1 MAARLRL
8 LGSAWQPLLARA
20 VDALAAGGLELQA
33 LWPVPERRSA
43 ALERFGQLLDRV
55 ITWNARM
62 DLTAARDE
70 RELVDLFLADALV
83 LAAAG
88 AQSDTEGTARWVD
101 VGSGAGAPGLALAL
115 LRPGPAMTL
124 VEPRQKRV
132 AFLRSVAG
140 SFAEIAGVSVVEGRS
155 DVVSSREHDIAISR
169 ATFSPDQWLAEGAR
183 LARREV
189 WVLLAR
195 AEAPALAGWRATR
208 QIDYAWPLT
217 GVAHRAIAFSPAESP
232 GA

>member
-20 VDALAAGGLELQA
+20 VDALAAGGLELDA
-33 LWPVPERRSA
+33 LWPTPERRSA
-43 ALERFGQLLDRV
+43 ALERLGQLLDRV
-55 ITWNARM
+55 VTWNARM

-88 AQSDTEGTARWVD
+88 ARSDAQGVARWVD

-115 LRPGPAMTL
+115 LRPGPGMTL

-140 SFAEIAGVSVVEGRS
+140 SFGELGGVRVVEGRS
-155 DVVSSREHDIAISR
+155 DGVPAAEHEIAISR
-169 ATFSPDQWLAEGAR
+169 ATFSPEQWLAEGAR

-195 AEAPALAGWRATR
+195 AETPALAGWQVTR
-208 QIDYAWPLT
+208 RVDYLWPLT
-217 GVAHRAIAFSPAESP
+217 GVAHRAVAFSPVELPEA
-232 GA
+232 

>member
-20 VDALAAGGLELQA
+20 VDALAAGGLDLGA
-33 LWPVPERRSA
+33 LWPSPELRRAS
-43 ALERFGQLLDRV
+43 LERLGQLLDRV
-55 ITWNARM
+55 VTWNARM

-88 AQSDTEGTARWVD
+88 AQSDAEGAARWVD
-101 VGSGAGAPGLALAL
+101 VGSGAGAPGLSLAL

-140 SFAEIAGVSVVEGRS
+140 SFGETAGVRVVEGRS
-155 DVVSSREHDIAISR
+155 DGVPTADHEIAVSR
-169 ATFSPDQWLAEGAR
+169 ATFSPEQWLAEGAR

-195 AEAPALAGWRATR
+195 AEAPALAGWQPTR
-208 QIDYAWPLT
+208 QIDYDWPLT
-217 GVAHRAIAFSPAESP
+217 GVAHRAVAFSPADAP
-232 GA
+232 RA

>member
-1 MAARLRL
+1 MAARLRS
-8 LGSAWQPLLARA
+8 LGPAWQPLLSQA
-20 VDALAAGGLELQA
+20 VDALAAGGVDLDA
-33 LWPVPERRSA
+33 LWPAPDRRRL
-43 ALERFGQLLDRV
+43 ALERLGQLLDRV
-55 ITWNARM
+55 VTWNARM

-88 AQSDTEGTARWVD
+88 AQSDGAGAQRWVD

-115 LRPGPAMTL
+115 LWPGPALTL

-132 AFLRSVAG
+132 AFLRSSAG
-140 SFAEIAGVSVVEGRS
+140 SFAETAGVRVIEGRS
-155 DVVSSREHDIAISR
+155 ERVPAREHEVAISR
-169 ATFSPDQWLAEGAR
+169 ATFSPEEWLQEGAR

-195 AEAPALAGWRATR
+195 AEAPVLGGWHATR
-208 QIDYAWPLT
+208 QIDYEWPFT
-217 GVAHRAIAFSPAESP
+217 GVAHRAIAFSPAEEP
-232 GA
+232 A

>member
-20 VDALAAGGLELQA
+20 VDALAAGGLELGA
-33 LWPVPERRSA
+33 LWPTPERRRAS
-43 ALERFGQLLDRV
+43 LDRLGQLLDRV
-55 ITWNARM
+55 VTWNARM

-70 RELVDLFLADALV
+70 QELVDLFLADALV

-88 AQSDTEGTARWVD
+88 AQSDPQGAASWVD

-115 LRPGPAMTL
+115 LRPGPPMTL

-140 SFAEIAGVSVVEGRS
+140 SFVETAGVRVLEGRS
-155 DVVSSREHDIAISR
+155 ERVPAREHEIAISR
-169 ATFSPDQWLAEGAR
+169 ATFSPDEWLAEGAR

-195 AEAPALAGWRATR
+195 ADAPELAGWQATR
-208 QIDYAWPLT
+208 QIDYVWPFT
-217 GVAHRAIAFSPAESP
+217 GVAHRAIAFSLAESP
-232 GA
+232 AG